1 MDTNQRKHTNP
12 RPSDRRKPAQSRRR
26 TSAKVVYT
34 EAKPFNRNRFIL
46 QLVTVVAVVLA
57 LLFFAVLILVRHK
70 ANLAR
75 MRRREENK
83 VSWI

>member
-1 MDTNQRKHTNP
+1 MKLLEG
-12 RPSDRRKPAQSRRR
+12 
-26 TSAKVVYT
+26 KV
-34 EAKPFNRNRFIL
+34 A
-46 QLVTVVAVVLA
+46 LVTGASLPVVLT
-57 LLFFAVLILVRHK
+57 LLLFAVLILVRHK